1 MFQCYKFYCIFIARP
16 NIIRIRFDQNKLFS
30 HKFPFSSK
38 IKSEDLKEVTNR
50 VCNLNPKIGLTRTG
64 LGFSGFFRVKA
75 LKIISISGRV
85 GFKLYKKVW
94 VISTRVIER
103 KKPLGFFG
111 FFRVEK
117 LKTQF
122 IFCHNLLFLT
132 Q

>member
-1 MFQCYKFYCIFIARP
+1 MRVNLAVT
-16 NIIRIRFDQNKLFS
+16 LHS
-30 HKFPFSSK
+30 LG
-38 IKSEDLKEVTNR
+38 LKTVLSLVSR

-64 LGFSGFFRVKA
+64 LGFFGFFRVKA

>member
-1 MFQCYKFYCIFIARP
+1 MDTSQAKDQEHCTMLNVCKAIFIGATS
-16 NIIRIRFDQNKLFS
+16 L
-30 HKFPFSSK
+30 
-38 IKSEDLKEVTNR
+38 VTLWVHGNLASR

-64 LGFSGFFRVKA
+64 LGFFGFFRVKA

>member
-1 MFQCYKFYCIFIARP
+1 MAKSAVDLDFH
-16 NIIRIRFDQNKLFS
+16 IISLLRRSDS
-30 HKFPFSSK
+30 
-38 IKSEDLKEVTNR
+38 NR
-50 VCNLNPKIGLTRTG
+50 VCNLNLEIGLTRTG

-111 FFRVEK
+111 FFWVEK